1 MINKLYPGL
10 PDYVGPKSGFFTL
23 LHHHGPPI
31 EWSHDVMERVKYIQK
46 DKAAHER
53 PIRLRH
59 IVYVQ
64 KKMIPKPVQK
74 AEAEWQKAEAEWRKA
89 EAEWRKAEAEWRK
102 ADAEWGKAEAKRQK
116 AEAEWGKAEAKRQK
130 AEAEWRKA
138 DADKLTA

>member
-59 IVYVQ
+59 IVYVP

-74 AEAEWQKAEAEWRKA
+74 AYAKWQKAY
-89 EAEWRKAEAEWRK
+89 
-102 ADAEWGKAEAKRQK
+102 AKWQK
-116 AEAEWGKAEAKRQK
+116 ARAELEKAYAKWQK
-130 AEAEWRKA
+130 ARAELEKA
-138 DADKLTA
+138 YAKWQKARAELEKAYAKWHSARAE

>member
-89 EAEWRKAEAEWRK
+89 EAE
-102 ADAEWGKAEAKRQK
+102 
-116 AEAEWGKAEAKRQK
+116 
-130 AEAEWRKA
+130 
-138 DADKLTA
+138 KLTAYLHKHVKDCRWNGKEIVFP

>member
-23 LHHHGPPI
+23 LHHIGPPI

-74 AEAEWQKAEAEWRKA
+74 ADVEWQKAEAEWQKA
-89 EAEWRKAEAEWRK
+89 YAEWQK
-102 ADAEWGKAEAKRQK
+102 ADAV
-116 AEAEWGKAEAKRQK
+116 
-130 AEAEWRKA
+130 
-138 DADKLTA
+138 KLTAYLHKHIKDCRWNGKELVFKEPS